1 MNGSLALAKELT
13 SAIEQNDLS
22 SDALQVVIC
31 PPYVYLSQL
40 QSLTEKTRISIG
52 AQNSHTHVSGA
63 YTGEV
68 SAKML
73 QELGIEYCIVGH
85 SERREYFQ
93 ESSEEL
99 RAKLRNTLD
108 HQITPIFCF
117 GESLEQREAGK
128 HEETVILQLEE
139 GLAELS
145 LEEITTCVLAYEPI
159 WAIGTGKVATPEQ
172 ANQMHLSIRRFLNT
186 RGGNENSQKI
196 SILYGG
202 SVNGKNAHELL
213 SQPEING
220 ALVGGAS
227 LQAEN
232 FNQIIQ
238 SAQSLL

>member
-99 RAKLRNTLD
+99 RLNS
-108 HQITPIFCF
+108 
-117 GESLEQREAGK
+117 E
-128 HEETVILQLEE
+128 IL
-139 GLAELS
+139 
-145 LEEITTCVLAYEPI
+145 
-159 WAIGTGKVATPEQ
+159 
-172 ANQMHLSIRRFLNT
+172 
-186 RGGNENSQKI
+186 
-196 SILYGG
+196 
-202 SVNGKNAHELL
+202 
-213 SQPEING
+213 
-220 ALVGGAS
+220 
-227 LQAEN
+227 
-232 FNQIIQ
+232 
-238 SAQSLL
+238 